1 MKERPDRLYEC
12 LYCGS
17 VQTYD
22 EVFFDKKKTRANM
35 NSSATSTEE
44 IYRWG
49 VVARKDGR
57 YKDAAEIF
65 SQISDYRNAS
75 ALRLECL
82 SHLEAEKKENR
93 YARACSMMQE
103 GNIHFARQA
112 AELFGSL
119 SGFRDSAR
127 KREECLVFIRQQQE
141 ALEKRKAELQQAN
154 RERRRK
160 RRVVVFSVMVAIV
173 ATITFFVLLQKTKHG
188 VQDIRLSVIDVSSEQ
203 DDRYYYVYLDFKIE
217 NHSKTTVDYI
227 EITTYFFDKN
237 GKSVGTLTSSF
248 GSRYG
253 DVVLNLS
260 PDETVIKE
268 TYLKEYKAS
277 DPDDFFVML
286 YNNGSD
292 GLSLVYEITYVEWSD
307 GHTYDRVR

>member
-1 MKERPDRLYEC
+1 MAIYWCKRCGGEMKERPDRLYEC

-141 ALEKRKAELQQAN
+141 ALLP
-154 RERRRK
+154 RRQRN
-160 RRVVVFSVMVAIV
+160 
-173 ATITFFVLLQKTKHG
+173 LLFGSTG
-188 VQDIRLSVIDVSSEQ
+188 A
-203 DDRYYYVYLDFKIE
+203 F
-217 NHSKTTVDYI
+217 
-227 EITTYFFDKN
+227 
-237 GKSVGTLTSSF
+237 TSS
-248 GSRYG
+248 GC
-253 DVVLNLS
+253 
-260 PDETVIKE
+260 KE
-268 TYLKEYKAS
+268 PSSCRT
-277 DPDDFFVML
+277 M
-286 YNNGSD
+286 
-292 GLSLVYEITYVEWSD
+292 GLMV
-307 GHTYDRVR
+307 